1 MEQNYRLVVNIFGYE
16 FVQNQFTILCLE
28 SVFQKKNMFV
38 AENFIGSLVDKYCTH
53 TVYTWWYIISL
64 SLYIFA
70 FETWVALSFGG
81 ALSKK

>member
-1 MEQNYRLVVNIFGYE
+1 
-16 FVQNQFTILCLE
+16 
-28 SVFQKKNMFV
+28 MFV

-53 TVYTWWYIISL
+53 TVYTWWYMISS

>member
-1 MEQNYRLVVNIFGYE
+1 LIAIEPAHK
-16 FVQNQFTILCLE
+16 
-28 SVFQKKNMFV
+28 SVIGIHISEERNMFV